1 MLKKF
6 GNKNLNFIVGLP
18 FCHQSVFVKKNIYKK
33 HQFQTKYKI
42 FSTVDYF
49 ITCFINK
56 VKFKYYDYL
65 VSNYDY
71 TGVSSN
77 FNYNSVKELTKIH
90 KNNQNINIYIY
101 MILYYTLLKSYIKK
115 VIKLTVKLNILII
128 VIISLILGFRPLFG
142 TDYYS
147 YQSIWYGISSNFLTV
162 EYAYLEPDLY

>member
-1 MLKKF
+1 M
-6 GNKNLNFIVGLP
+6 
-18 FCHQSVFVKKNIYKK
+18 
-33 HQFQTKYKI
+33 
-42 FSTVDYF
+42 DYF
-49 ITCFINK
+49 YNLFINK

-115 VIKLTVKLNILII
+115 VIN
-128 VIISLILGFRPLFG
+128 
-142 TDYYS
+142 
-147 YQSIWYGISSNFLTV
+147 
-162 EYAYLEPDLY
+162 